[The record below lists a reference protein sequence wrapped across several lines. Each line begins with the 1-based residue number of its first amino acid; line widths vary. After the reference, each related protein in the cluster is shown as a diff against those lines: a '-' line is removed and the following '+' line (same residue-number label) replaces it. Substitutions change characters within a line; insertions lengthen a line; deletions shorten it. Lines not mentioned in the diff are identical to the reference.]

1 MKSYITKPLSTRYSI
16 IKQKRY
22 SLGAFSYRKVDSK
35 NQNIQ
40 TLENLIID
48 KKKWFEPW
56 SDAYIPF
63 SDSYFVRISEM
74 EDLSFTFTITN
85 QTNRIVP
92 PEKSR
97 QIIKKWDICYQ
108 TASNVGNVCL
118 YDWPDA
124 YYNSHIIR
132 LNTEKRWYVFAFLK
146 SAFCRN
152 QVEVWWSIK
161 WVDNFTE
168 DFLLDTR
175 IPFPTI
181 KNHPHPEK
189 VEEYVSLLV
198 QNMIDKEEQIRRRN
212 DQIDELIERELRENQ
227 KQKIFTYR
235 LPRLSELKKEGR
247 LDAWY
252 YGEKYKKEDAYFESY
267 SWWYS
272 DIFSLGYEI
281 SRWQNLQV
289 SNIGESWYFDGYK
302 KWSYR
307 LLLSKYFA
315 NRIIER
321 FSYIWNKCEL
331 KTIKKWD
338 IIFSCRWEM
347 WRAYYF
353 PEEIENTITNIDNV
367 HIIATSRSIE
377 ERAYLFCM
385 LWFLKKQWIL
395 DSIACTGSWAPSF
408 TKYQFEKLKIPNFPE
423 SKQQEI
429 AKLYYN
435 PIPENTDLILENY
448 LEREKIRN
456 SEVGI
461 FQLNMEIFALREKLE
476 EIVDAIVMEREIH
489 LPL

>member
-63 SDSYFVRISEM
+63 SDNYFVRISEM

-132 LNTEKRWYVFAFLK
+132 LNTEKKWYVFAFLK

-175 IPFPTI
+175 IPFPTVN
-181 KNHPHPEK
+181 NHPHPEK
-189 VEEYVSLLV
+189 IEEYISLLV
-198 QNMIDKEEQIRRRN
+198 QNMIDKEEQIKAKN
-212 DQIDELIERELRENQ
+212 EEIDRLIENELRENQ
-227 KQKIFTYR
+227 KGNIFRYAYPRIWEIREETRFDTWIYEKEFKRISNLIDNYTDGKFYLDENKIAPGVTPKDYYFSDSKKNHNFYDWVTPKNIDQRQLAFHTYIFTKTKSKIKNNSLILNGIRYVGNGIFVEKGSCIYANQNT
-235 LPRLSELKKEGR
+235 LIINQFDDKLKQ
-247 LDAWY
+247 L
-252 YGEKYKKEDAYFESY
+252 F
-267 SWWYS
+267 
-272 DIFSLGYEI
+272 
-281 SRWQNLQV
+281 
-289 SNIGESWYFDGYK
+289 
-302 KWSYR
+302 
-307 LLLSKYFA
+307 
-315 NRIIER
+315 
-321 FSYIWNKCEL
+321 
-331 KTIKKWD
+331 
-338 IIFSCRWEM
+338 
-347 WRAYYF
+347 
-353 PEEIENTITNIDNV
+353 
-367 HIIATSRSIE
+367 
-377 ERAYLFCM
+377 LFC
-385 LWFLKKQWIL
+385 FLTSNLGKKLQLLRRNFWIVPIL
-395 DSIACTGSWAPSF
+395 YTEHLCKISIPD
-408 TKYQFEKLKIPNFPE
+408 FPE
-423 SKQQEI
+423 SKQQEL

-435 PIPENTDLILENY
+435 PIPENTDLTLETY
-448 LEREKIRN
+448 LEREKSRN
-456 SEVGI
+456 IEVGI
-461 FQLNMEIFALREKLE
+461 FQLNMEIFELREKLE
-476 EIVDAIVMEREIH
+476 EIVDAIVMNREMQISF
-489 LPL
+489 